1 MRPLRHRRQRVGVA
15 ALGLACLVA
24 ACKRVRPVNG
34 ADAVFADGKE
44 AGELRGAN
52 MREASGL
59 VASQRHPGHYWL
71 HNDSGNDPELFLVD
85 STGNAIGRLRVE
97 GVANRD
103 WEDITRRG
111 DTLLIAETGDNQAR
125 WDTVFVY
132 AVVEP
137 ANPSDSS
144 LQVIARYPMRYP
156 DGPRDAETLM
166 VDPLTGDWL
175 IVTKREDRSRVYRY
189 PAPQLPGVLATLER
203 TAINFPFRL
212 AVAGD
217 VSPDGREVLIKTY
230 DAVYLWERTGE
241 EPLVTTL
248 ARTPLR
254 QPYTAERQGEAVAF
268 ALDGSAYFTT
278 SEVELDVPQ
287 LLLRYARRTARP

>member
-1 MRPLRHRRQRVGVA
+1 MRFVRHRRQRIGVA
-15 ALGLACLVA
+15 ALGLACLLA
-24 ACKRVRPVNG
+24 ACERVRPVNG

-85 STGNAIGRLRVE
+85 STGNAIGRMRVD

-144 LQVIARYPMRYP
+144 LQVTARYPMRYP

-175 IVTKREDRSRVYRY
+175 IVTKREDQSRVYRY
-189 PAPQLPGVLATLER
+189 PAPQRPGVLATLER